1 MLPGPTALRRNL
13 MDAQAAPTT
22 AAPDAASPHHPAGP
36 GPGAGASAAP
46 GAAAT
51 LLTVGL
57 GTLLTLMAFTAP
69 ATTLADTAHGLHSG
83 AVAQTWMLT
92 GTPVGLAA
100 LLLTMGSVADA
111 RGRRRTFGAGA
122 VLLVLATALSAA
134 APGTAVFLAGR
145 ILQGV
150 ASAAVLAAG
159 LGLIADT
166 HPAGRHRVRALGV
179 WGATVGGGIAV
190 GPVYA
195 AVLTQVWGWRS
206 LYWGL
211 ALLAVPV
218 AALTAAVPE
227 SRAAHTRRL
236 DLAGAVTLGAGTAAL
251 VAGFGESRGGWL
263 RPAVLIPLA
272 AAVVVLAVFAAV
284 ERRVAE
290 PMLDPALW
298 RSPTF
303 LAAGV
308 GALTTGLAVVGLF
321 SYLPTMVQG
330 VLGTGA
336 IATSLLFVVWSGVS
350 ALFALLSRRLAPHMG
365 ADTQAALG
373 LAISAV
379 GQGSLYGMH
388 VGGSYGR
395 LFPGLAVAGVGS
407 GILNAALAR
416 LAVAS
421 VPAERSAM
429 GSGANNTARY
439 VGSALGVALTVA
451 VATAAHGHS
460 PAAALAAGANHAFL
474 LSAAA
479 CLAGAAA
486 ILLLARLARRQAAV
500 SGAATAIAARPVP
513 ASSPQQVPP
522 TPASSPGS
530 ARRG

>member
-1 MLPGPTALRRNL
+1 
-13 MDAQAAPTT
+13 MDAQAVPSTAAPGT
-22 AAPDAASPHHPAGP
+22 AAPDHPGERSA
-36 GPGAGASAAP
+36 GAGAA
-46 GAAAT
+46 
-51 LLTVGL
+51 LLAVGL

-69 ATTLADTAHGLHSG
+69 ATTLAATAHGLHSG

-111 RGRRRTFGAGA
+111 RGRRRTFAAGA
-122 VLLVLATALSAA
+122 VLLLLATALSAA
-134 APGTAVFLAGR
+134 APSTGVFLAGR
-145 ILQGV
+145 IAQGV

-195 AVLTQVWGWRS
+195 AVMTQLWGWRS

-218 AALTAAVPE
+218 AALSATVPE
-227 SRAAHTRRL
+227 SRAAHPRRL
-236 DLAGAVTLGAGTAAL
+236 DLAGALTLGAGTAAL

-263 RPAVLIPLA
+263 RPAVLVPLA
-272 AAVVVLAVFAAV
+272 AAALVLALFAAV

-298 RSPTF
+298 RNPTF
-303 LAAGV
+303 LAGGI

-350 ALFALLSRRLAPHMG
+350 AVFALLSRRLAPHMG
-365 ADTQAALG
+365 AATQAALG
-373 LAISAV
+373 LGISAV
-379 GQGSLYGMH
+379 GQAAMYGMH

-416 LAVAS
+416 LAVAG

-439 VGSALGVALTVA
+439 VGSALGVALTVS
-451 VATAAHGHS
+451 VVTAAHGHS
-460 PAAALAAGANHAFL
+460 PAGALAAGANHAFL
-474 LSAAA
+474 LSAAT
-479 CLAGAAA
+479 CLTGATA
-486 ILLLARLARRQAAV
+486 ILLLP
-500 SGAATAIAARPVP
+500 RP
-513 ASSPQQVPP
+513 
-522 TPASSPGS
+522 
-530 ARRG
+530 R

>member
-1 MLPGPTALRRNL
+1 
-13 MDAQAAPTT
+13 MDAQAIPST
-22 AAPDAASPHHPAGP
+22 AAPDTAVPDHPGDRSA
-36 GPGAGASAAP
+36 GAGAA
-46 GAAAT
+46 
-51 LLTVGL
+51 LLAVGL

-69 ATTLADTAHGLHSG
+69 ATTLAATAHGLHSG

-111 RGRRRTFGAGA
+111 RGRRRTFAAGA
-122 VLLVLATALSAA
+122 VLLLFATALSAA
-134 APGTAVFLAGR
+134 APGTALFLAGR
-145 ILQGV
+145 IAQGV

-195 AVLTQVWGWRS
+195 AVMAQLWGWRS

-218 AALTAAVPE
+218 AALSAAVPE
-227 SRAAHTRRL
+227 SRAAHPRRL
-236 DLAGAVTLGAGTAAL
+236 DLAGALTLGAGTAAL
-251 VAGFGESRGGWL
+251 VAGFGESRSGWL
-263 RPAVLIPLA
+263 RPAVLVPLA
-272 AAVVVLAVFAAV
+272 AAALVLALFAAV

-298 RSPTF
+298 RNPTF
-303 LAAGV
+303 LAGGV

-350 ALFALLSRRLAPHMG
+350 AVFALLSRRLAPHMG

-373 LAISAV
+373 LGISAV
-379 GQGSLYGMH
+379 GQAAMYGMH

-416 LAVAS
+416 LAVAG
-421 VPAERSAM
+421 VPTERSAM

-439 VGSALGVALTVA
+439 VGSALGVALTVS
-451 VATAAHGHS
+451 VVTAAHGPS
-460 PAAALAAGANHAFL
+460 PATALAAGANHAFL
-474 LSAAA
+474 LSAAT
-479 CLAGAAA
+479 CLAGTTA
-486 ILLLARLARRQAAV
+486 ILLLPRLTPRR
-500 SGAATAIAARPVP
+500 
-513 ASSPQQVPP
+513 
-522 TPASSPGS
+522 
-530 ARRG
+530 

>member
-1 MLPGPTALRRNL
+1 MN
-13 MDAQAAPTT
+13 AQAAQSSTAKD
-22 AAPDAASPHHPAGP
+22 AAPPDHREGKAGP
-36 GPGAGASAAP
+36 PAAAP
-46 GAAAT
+46 GAAMT

-69 ATTLADTAHGLHSG
+69 ATTLAATSHGLHSG

-122 VLLVLATALSAA
+122 VLLLLATVLSAA
-134 APGTAVFLAGR
+134 APDTSLFLAGR

-166 HPAGRHRVRALGV
+166 HPAGQHRIRALGV
-179 WGATVGGGIAV
+179 WGATVGGGIAI

-195 AVLTQVWGWRS
+195 AVLTQAWGWRS

-218 AALTAAVPE
+218 ALLTAAVPE
-227 SRAAHTRRL
+227 SRAAHPRRL
-236 DLAGAVTLGAGTAAL
+236 DIAGAVTLSAGTAAL
-251 VAGFGESRGGWL
+251 VAGFGESRSGWL
-263 RPAVLIPLA
+263 RPAVLILLV
-272 AAVVVLAVFAAV
+272 AAVALLAVFAAV

-298 RSPTF
+298 RNPTF

-330 VLGTGA
+330 VLGTSA
-336 IATSLLFVVWSGVS
+336 VSTSLLFVVWSGISAVS
-350 ALFALLSRRLAPHMG
+350 ALLARRLAPHIG

-373 LAISAV
+373 LMVSAV
-379 GQGSLYGMH
+379 GQGALYGMH

-407 GILNAALAR
+407 GVLNAALAR
-416 LAVAS
+416 LAVSS

-439 VGSALGVALTVA
+439 VGSALGVALTVS
-451 VATAAHGHS
+451 VVTAAHGHS
-460 PAAALAAGANHAFL
+460 PAAALASGANHAFL

-486 ILLLARLARRQAAV
+486 VLLLGRRARRTATL
-500 SGAATAIAARPVP
+500 SGAAAAVAAAR
-513 ASSPQQVPP
+513 
-522 TPASSPGS
+522 
-530 ARRG
+530 R

>member
-1 MLPGPTALRRNL
+1 MNT
-13 MDAQAAPTT
+13 QAAQRT
-22 AAPDAASPHHPAGP
+22 AATAAAPPVDPESDG
-36 GPGAGASAAP
+36 GP
-46 GAAAT
+46 GAAAAMT

-57 GTLLTLMAFTAP
+57 GTLVTLMAFTAP
-69 ATTLADTAHGLHSG
+69 ATTLAATSRGLHSG
-83 AVAQTWMLT
+83 AVAETWMLT

-111 RGRRRTFGAGA
+111 RGRRRTFAAGA
-122 VLLVLATALSAA
+122 VLLLLATALSAA
-134 APGTAVFLAGR
+134 APDTALFLAGR

-159 LGLIADT
+159 LGLIADA
-166 HPAGRHRVRALGV
+166 HPAGRHRVRALGI
-179 WGATVGGGIAV
+179 WGATVGGGIAI

-195 AVLTQVWGWRS
+195 ALLTQEWGWRS

-211 ALLAVPV
+211 ALLTVPV

-227 SRAAHTRRL
+227 SRAEHPRRL
-236 DLAGAVTLGAGTAAL
+236 DVAGAVALGAGTAAL

-263 RPAVLIPLA
+263 RPAVLVLLA
-272 AAVVVLAVFAAV
+272 AAVLALAVFASV

-290 PMLDPALW
+290 PLLDPALW
-298 RSPTF
+298 RSPAF

-330 VLGTGA
+330 VLGTSA
-336 IATSLLFVVWSGVS
+336 VSTSLLFVVWSGVS
-350 ALFALLSRRLAPHMG
+350 AVSALLARRLAPHIG

-379 GQGSLYGMH
+379 GQGALYGMH

-416 LAVAS
+416 LAVAG

-439 VGSALGVALTVA
+439 VGSALGVALTVS
-451 VATAAHGHS
+451 VVTAARGPS
-460 PAAALAAGANHAFL
+460 PAAALATGANHAFL
-474 LSAAA
+474 LSSAA
-479 CLAGAAA
+479 CLVGACAVLLLARRARRTAARSGAAA
-486 ILLLARLARRQAAV
+486 IAAAKQGQAA
-500 SGAATAIAARPVP
+500 ACRMC
-513 ASSPQQVPP
+513 
-522 TPASSPGS
+522 
-530 ARRG
+530 R